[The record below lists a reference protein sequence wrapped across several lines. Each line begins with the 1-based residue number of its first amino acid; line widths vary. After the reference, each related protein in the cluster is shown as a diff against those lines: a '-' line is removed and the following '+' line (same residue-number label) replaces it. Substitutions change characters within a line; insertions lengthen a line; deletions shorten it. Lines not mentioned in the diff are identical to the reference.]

1 VFFVNVPV
9 GIAAIFFTQ
18 RLIRESRAEQR
29 HAGYDVAGAV
39 SVTAGLMI
47 LVYALVKATDY
58 GWGSGRTL
66 GGIALAAALIATF
79 IAIESRAKA
88 PLMPLRVFRNRS
100 ITSANVVG
108 LLVGAALFS
117 MFFFISLYLQQVLH
131 YSALKAGLSY
141 LPLAVG
147 IILSAGGAS
156 VLVTR
161 LGVKPVLVAGLAL
174 VATGLLLFTGV
185 SAHGSY
191 LGDVL
196 LPSVIVAVGL
206 GLSFVPLTIL
216 AVSGATDSDAGLASG
231 LINTAQQIGGAIGLA
246 ILSTIATSR
255 TNDLLHAAHGARG
268 AVAGALTSGFSS
280 AFAVGAGFAIAGIVV
295 ALLLVQGG
303 GSRAAAQEDELADDA
318 RPGDAAEVFA
328 SA

>member
-1 VFFVNVPV
+1 
-9 GIAAIFFTQ
+9 
-18 RLIRESRAEQR
+18 
-29 HAGYDVAGAV
+29 
-39 SVTAGLMI
+39 
-47 LVYALVKATDY
+47 
-58 GWGSGRTL
+58 
-66 GGIALAAALIATF
+66 
-79 IAIESRAKA
+79 
-88 PLMPLRVFRNRS
+88 MPLRVFRNRS
-100 ITSANVVG
+100 ITSANLVG

-131 YSALKAGLSY
+131 YSALKAGVSY

-161 LGVKPVLVAGLAL
+161 LGAKPVLVAGLAL

-185 SAHGSY
+185 SPHGSY

-196 LPSVIVAVGL
+196 PPSVIVAVGL

-216 AVSGATDSDAGLASG
+216 AVAGATDADAGLASG

-255 TNDLLHAAHGARG
+255 TNDLLHAAHGARS

-280 AFAVGAGFAIAGIVV
+280 AFTVGAGFAIAGIVV

-303 GSRAAAQEDELADDA
+303 GPGGTPQEVDAAAEP
-318 RPGDAAEVFA
+318 RTGDAAEALA

>member
-1 VFFVNVPV
+1 VPV
-9 GIAAIFFTQ
+9 GIAAIYFSQ

-29 HAGYDVAGAV
+29 HAGYDIAGAI

-66 GGIALAAALIATF
+66 GGIGLAAALIAAF

-100 ITSANVVG
+100 ITSANLVG

-131 YSALKAGLSY
+131 YSALKAGVSY

-161 LGVKPVLVAGLAL
+161 LGAKPVLVAGMAL

-185 SAHGSY
+185 SPHGSY

-196 LPSVIVAVGL
+196 PPSVIVAVGL

-216 AVSGATDSDAGLASG
+216 AVAGATDADAGLASG

-268 AVAGALTSGFSS
+268 AVPGALTSGFSS
-280 AFAVGAGFAIAGIVV
+280 AFTVGAGFAIAGIVV
-295 ALLLVQGG
+295 ALLLVQGR
-303 GSRAAAQEDELADDA
+303 SPSDMAQDDDAVDDA
-318 RPGDAAEVFA
+318 RTGDAAEVFA